1 MRKLL
6 LGMML
11 VGTLTIGAQTKDGGI
26 SKQMLQQIEKQN
38 APTPSDRALRNALA
52 ANAIDALAKN
62 QQNAGALD
70 TYFSVETKKQS
81 ITNQKSSGRCWM
93 FSGLNVLRAN
103 FAKRTDSLKVTFSQD
118 YLFFYD
124 QLEKAN
130 LMLQGAIDTGKKPI
144 DDLRVQFFF
153 HHPLNDGG
161 TFCGVADLTEKYGLV
176 PTEVQPETFSAENTS
191 RMSRIIASKLREFG
205 LELRKMVAEGKKN
218 KDIQQRKTEM
228 LSEVYHML
236 AITLGEPVKEFTYAF
251 RDKNGKAL
259 TPAKKYTPQSF
270 YQEVVGDKLNGTFIM
285 VMNDPRRDYY
295 KTYEVEYD
303 RHTYDGHNWKYLNLP
318 MEEIEQLAIA
328 SLKDGRKLYSSYD
341 VGKQLDR
348 QRGYADTENFD
359 YASLF
364 GTTFNMNKAER
375 IATFDSGSTHA
386 MTLTAVDLDAQGQPL
401 KWKVENSWGAD
412 SGHQGCIIMSARWF
426 REYMFRLV
434 VDKQYVSEKLLK
446 DYEQKPI
453 MVMPEDPLFLLDE

>member
-1 MRKLL
+1 MKKILFCAGLL
-6 LGMML
+6 AS
-11 VGTLTIGAQTKDGGI
+11 LTVSAQIKDGGI
-26 SKQMLQQIEKQN
+26 TKQMLQQIEKQN
-38 APTPSDRALRNALA
+38 VPTASDRALRNALA

-70 TYFSVETKKQS
+70 TYFNIETKKQS

-93 FSGLNVLRAN
+93 FSGMNVLRAN

-130 LMLQGAIDTGKKPI
+130 LMLQGVIDTGKKPI
-144 DDLRVQFFF
+144 DDQRVQFFF

-176 PTEVQPETFSAENTS
+176 PTEVQPETYSAESTS
-191 RMSRIIASKLREFG
+191 RMSRIISSKLREQG
-205 LELRKMVAEGKKN
+205 LELRKMVNEGKKA

-228 LSEVYHML
+228 LSEIYHML
-236 AITLGEPVKEFTYAF
+236 VITLGEPVKEFTYAF

-259 TPAKKYTPQSF
+259 TPVKTYTPQSF
-270 YQEVVGDKLNGTFIM
+270 YQEVVGEKLNGTFIM
-285 VMNDPRRDYY
+285 VMNDPRREYY

-318 MEEIEQLAIA
+318 MEDIEQLAIA

-348 QRGYADTENFD
+348 KRGFADTENYD
-359 YASLF
+359 YESLF
-364 GTTFNMNKAER
+364 GTTFGMNKAER
-375 IATFDSGSTHA
+375 ISTFDSGSTHA
-386 MTLTAVDLDAQGQPL
+386 MTLTAVDLDADGKPL
-401 KWKVENSWGAD
+401 KWKVENSWGSD
-412 SGHQGCIIMSARWF
+412 SGHQGCIIMTARWF

-434 VDKQYVSEKLLK
+434 VDKKYVSEKLLK
-446 DYEQKPI
+446 DYDQKPI
-453 MVMPEDPLFLLDE
+453 MVMPEDPLFQMDE

>member
-1 MRKLL
+1 MKKIIAC
-6 LGMML
+6 LGL
-11 VGTLTIGAQTKDGGI
+11 AVTLTAGAQTKDGGI

-38 APTPSDRALRNALA
+38 APTASDRALRNALA

-62 QQNAGALD
+62 QKNAGALD

-130 LMLQGAIDTGKKPI
+130 LMLQGIVDTGKKPI
-144 DDLRVQFFF
+144 DDQRVQFFF

-176 PTEVQPETFSAENTS
+176 PTEVQPETYSAESTAVM
-191 RMSRIIASKLREFG
+191 RRIISSKLREQG
-205 LELRKMVAEGKKN
+205 LELRRMVADGKKA

-228 LSEVYHML
+228 LGEIYHML
-236 AITLGEPVKEFTYAF
+236 VITLGEPVKEFSYAF

-259 TPAKKYTPQSF
+259 TPVKQYTPQSF

-285 VMNDPRRDYY
+285 VMNDPRREYY
-295 KTYEVEYD
+295 KTYEVELD

-348 QRGYADTENFD
+348 KRGFADTENFD

-364 GTTFNMNKAER
+364 NTSFNMNKAER
-375 IATFDSGSTHA
+375 ISTFDSGSTHA

-401 KWKVENSWGAD
+401 KWKVENSWGSD
-412 SGHQGCIIMSARWF
+412 SGYQGCIIMTARWF

-434 VDKQYVSEKLLK
+434 VDKKYVSAKLLK

-453 MVMPEDPLFLLDE
+453 MVVPEDPLFLLDE

>member
-1 MRKLL
+1 MKKILFCAGLL
-6 LGMML
+6 AS
-11 VGTLTIGAQTKDGGI
+11 LTVSAQTKDGGI
-26 SKQMLQQIEKQN
+26 TKQMLQQIEKQN
-38 APTPSDRALRNALA
+38 VPTASDRALRNALA

-62 QQNAGALD
+62 QKNAGALD
-70 TYFSVETKKQS
+70 TYFNIETKKQS

-93 FSGLNVLRAN
+93 FSGMNVLRAN

-130 LMLQGAIDTGKKPI
+130 LMLQGVIDTGKKPI
-144 DDLRVQFFF
+144 DDQRVQFFF

-176 PTEVQPETFSAENTS
+176 PTEVQPETYSAESTS
-191 RMSRIIASKLREFG
+191 RMSRIISSKLREQG
-205 LELRKMVAEGKKN
+205 LELRKMVNEGKKA

-228 LSEVYHML
+228 LSEIYHML
-236 AITLGEPVKEFTYAF
+236 VITLGEPVKEFTYAF

-259 TPAKKYTPQSF
+259 TPVKTYTPQSF
-270 YQEVVGDKLNGTFIM
+270 YQEVVGEKLNGTFIM
-285 VMNDPRRDYY
+285 VMNDPRREYY

-318 MEEIEQLAIA
+318 MEDIEQLAIA

-348 QRGYADTENFD
+348 KRGYADTENYD
-359 YASLF
+359 YESLF
-364 GTTFNMNKAER
+364 GTTFGMNKAER
-375 IATFDSGSTHA
+375 ISTFDSGSTHA
-386 MTLTAVDLDAQGQPL
+386 MTLTAVDLDADGKPL
-401 KWKVENSWGAD
+401 KWKVENSWGSD
-412 SGHQGCIIMSARWF
+412 SGHQGCIIMTARWF

-434 VDKQYVSEKLLK
+434 VDKKYVSEKLLK
-446 DYEQKPI
+446 DYDQKPI
-453 MVMPEDPLFLLDE
+453 MVMPEDPLFQMDE